1 MSLSQPPVTP
11 EQIAALPP
19 EFRALLQAVIDH
31 YEKRIAVLEADLAA
45 VKQELAGI
53 KKTPRNSSL
62 PPSTEHPHAKPPR
75 DQDKKSSGKKQGGQ
89 PGHPRHE
96 RALIPPEKCQTV
108 IECVPKAC
116 RRCGNSLVGN
126 DPEPLRHQVWDIPEI
141 IPLVTEY
148 QLHRLT
154 CPRCQESTCA
164 QLPPGVPTSQGGP
177 RLVALVALLMGC
189 FRQSKRR
196 VSLFLDSVLNQPC
209 SPGWVVK
216 LQQQA
221 LAALTP
227 SYQEL
232 VQQLPTEEVLAIDES
247 PTKERKVKA
256 WLWTFVAAAYTV
268 FALRTTRA
276 ATVIQEL
283 LTDAFDGVIHCD
295 RAKMYWQKGRLQWC
309 WAHLKRDFQALI
321 DHPDKQVQRLGHD
334 LMRCTRELFRHWSR
348 CRDGTITRVGL
359 RRLMQPIREETEGFL
374 LRGMFS
380 GNPEIDGMC
389 RELCK
394 HREWL
399 WTFLE
404 VKGVEPTNNASERAL
419 RHAVIW
425 RKLSFGTQSAHG
437 SLFVATILTVVETC
451 RQQSRGV
458 FEYLT
463 ATMRAHFAHEP
474 APSLLPAA

>member
-1 MSLSQPPVTP
+1 MSLLQPPITP

-19 EFRALLQAVIDH
+19 EFQALLQAVIDH
-31 YEKRIAVLEADLAA
+31 YEKRIAVLEAELTA
-45 VKQELAGI
+45 VKQELAGV

-75 DQDKKSSGKKQGGQ
+75 DPDKKRSGKKRGGQ
-89 PGHPRHE
+89 PGHPKHE
-96 RALIPPEKCQTV
+96 RALIPTEQCQTV
-108 IECVPKAC
+108 VQCVPGAC
-116 RRCGNSLVGN
+116 RRCGQSLAGK
-126 DPEPLRHQVWDIPEI
+126 DPEPLRHQVWDLPEI
-141 IPLVTEY
+141 KPLITEY
-148 QLHRLT
+148 QLHRLD
-154 CPRCQESTCA
+154 CPCCHESTCG

-196 VSLFLDSVLNQPC
+196 VALFLDSVLNQPC
-209 SPGWVVK
+209 SPSWVVK

-221 LAALTP
+221 TAALTP
-227 SYQEL
+227 AYEEL
-232 VQQLPTEEVLAIDES
+232 AQQLPTEDVLAIDES
-247 PTKERKVKA
+247 PTKERNAKA
-256 WLWTFVAAAYTV
+256 WLWTFVATTYTV

-276 ATVIQEL
+276 ATVLQEL

-295 RAKMYWQKGRLQWC
+295 RAKMYWQKGKLQWC

-321 DHPDKQVQRLGHD
+321 DNPDGQAKRLGHD
-334 LMRCTRELFRHWSR
+334 LMRCTRELFRQWSR
-348 CRDGTITRVGL
+348 CRDGTITRAEMQK
-359 RRLMQPIREETEGFL
+359 LMRPVRQQTEGYL

-380 GNPEIDGMC
+380 GNPAIQGMC
-389 RELCK
+389 RELYN

-404 VKGVEPTNNASERAL
+404 VDGVEPTNNASERAL

-437 SLFVATILTVVETC
+437 SRFVATILTVVETC
-451 RQQSRGV
+451 RQQSRGT
-458 FEYLT
+458 FDYLT
-463 ATMRAHFAHEP
+463 AAMQAHFAHEP
-474 APSLLPAA
+474 APSLLPEA